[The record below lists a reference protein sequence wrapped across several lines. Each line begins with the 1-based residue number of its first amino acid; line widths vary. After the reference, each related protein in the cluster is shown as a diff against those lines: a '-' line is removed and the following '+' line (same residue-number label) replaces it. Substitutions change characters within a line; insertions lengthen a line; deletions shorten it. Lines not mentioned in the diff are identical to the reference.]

1 MITVDHVRP
10 MAVTRCLG
18 LMAPAAAGP
27 AGLVCLLCILSPP
40 AAALDM
46 ARFDHG

>member
-1 MITVDHVRP
+1 MITVDHGRP
-10 MAVTRCLG
+10 MAVTRC